1 LKQCFN
7 ALFLLKSGA
16 IYGDNKGNPHMLTNR
31 ILKLLILVLA
41 FSSSAIAEDIPKEL
55 MKLNIQLVEKDG
67 QKLIAANFRNHPK
80 WHTYWINPGDAGLP
94 IEAKFNFS
102 GKEEKLETLEWPIPK
117 RYIEKGDILTFGY
130 SGDYTL
136 FYKLPDS
143 IKDGDFNVHF
153 KWLICKHICIPG
165 EKNISGKLS
174 QNKLAV
180 KNDFEIKPDTI
191 SSRYLDLPK
200 EQKLPDYFDLSLIKY
215 NQSLALI
222 YTIKK
227 SPLYLSRKDNLL
239 TPFVVEPFSYRR
251 ETLYKDKNLHI
262 YGKYT
267 IDWDGEF
274 LEPEVPLPTD
284 GKFKKPYTLRFLV
297 NDPISGKHYIAS
309 KTFKSFDIN
318 GQKNFDSLF
327 AILKEVP
334 MDKGDANYD
343 KKDQTAQAKS
353 QDKTKSLGASINSK
367 LLYFIVMAFLG
378 GLILNIMPCV
388 LPVISLKL
396 FGLIRHSNEDK
407 KSIMKHN
414 LAYSLG
420 VMVTF
425 LLLAGVVVALKSTG
439 EQVGWGFQLQSP
451 TFVALMA
458 FIIFIMS
465 LNLFG
470 LFEFRTPGGS
480 KLGNVELRDTFTGD
494 FFGGVL
500 ATILS
505 TPCSAPFLG
514 TALTFAFSESLFT
527 IFSIFMFIGLGL
539 ASPFILTAFFPAL
552 IRFLPKPGMWM
563 EHVKKF
569 LGLTLVLTTLWLLDV
584 FMALTESSTALLK
597 INTALALVF
606 FIIYMRSKITKN
618 IIISILFFIPT
629 VLLFTQAI
637 EKKPLVESQGSGLI
651 QDKQR
656 EGLPWQK
663 WSEDK
668 MKTLQDSKKLTF
680 IDFTAKWCITCKVN
694 EKLVLDTKSFSNLV
708 KERDINLLLGDWTKR
723 DPVIGKWLKSQGF
736 VGVPAYFVINTQGEL
751 IKLGETI
758 TLGELKR
765 VLK

>member
-1 LKQCFN
+1 MLDYIKKFLLI
-7 ALFLLKSGA
+7 ALFTL
-16 IYGDNKGNPHMLTNR
+16 
-31 ILKLLILVLA
+31 
-41 FSSSAIAEDIPKEL
+41 SSNVYAQEIPKEL
-55 MKLNIQLVEKDG
+55 IKLAIQHVQIDG
-67 QKLIAANFRNHPK
+67 QNYLAASFKNHPN

-94 IEAKFNFS
+94 IEAKFEFA
-102 GKEEKLETLEWPIPK
+102 GKSTKLDSLEWPVPK

-130 SGDYTL
+130 SNDYTI
-136 FYKLPDS
+136 FYKLPQ
-143 IKDGDFNVHF
+143 KLADGEVKAHF

-165 EKNISGKLS
+165 EKKLS
-174 QNKLAV
+174 GTVSNSKVQFNSDFSLASD
-180 KNDFEIKPDTI
+180 KIRERHK
-191 SSRYLDLPK
+191 SLPVLK
-200 EQKLPDYFDLSLIKY
+200 DVPSYIDINLIKY
-215 NQSLALI
+215 NQGLALI
-222 YTIKK
+222 YSLKK
-227 SPLYLSRKDNLL
+227 SGLKVSNKSNLL
-239 TPFVVEPFSYRR
+239 TPFIVEPFAYKR
-251 ETLYKDKNLHI
+251 ENLFKDKKGKI
-262 YGKYT
+262 YARYT

-274 LEPEVPLPTD
+274 LEPEMPLPAN
-284 GKFKKPYTLRFLV
+284 GKFKKPYTLKFLF
-297 NDPISGKHYIAS
+297 NDPVTGENYII
-309 KTFKSFDIN
+309 KKVFKSFDLD
-318 GQKNFDSLF
+318 GQKNFDSF
-327 AILKEVP
+327 FGILSQIPIDKGGDFGPDSKKEV
-334 MDKGDANYD
+334 ANNIEN
-343 KKDQTAQAKS
+343 S
-353 QDKTKSLGASINSK
+353 SSSSSIVNSK
-367 LLYFIVMAFLG
+367 IIYFMLMAFFG

-420 VMVTF
+420 VLMTF
-425 LLLAGVVVALKSTG
+425 GILAIIVAVLKSTG

-451 TFVALMA
+451 LFVAIMTV
-458 FIIFIMS
+458 IIFVMA

-494 FFGGVL
+494 FLGGVL

-514 TALTFAFSESLFT
+514 TALTFAFSESHLT
-527 IFSIFMFIGLGL
+527 IFMIFLFIGLGL
-539 ASPFILTAFFPAL
+539 ASPFLMTAFFPSL

-597 INTALALVF
+597 INTALALIF

-618 IIISILFFIPT
+618 LIISILFFIPT
-629 VLLFTQAI
+629 TLLFTQAI
-637 EKKPLVESQGSGLI
+637 ETKPTVNGSGSGLI

-656 EGLPWQK
+656 EGLPWKK
-663 WSEDK
+663 WSKGE
-668 MKTLQDSKKLTF
+668 MESLQSNKQLTF

-694 EKLVLDTKSFSNLV
+694 EKLVLDTSSFSQLV
-708 KERDINLLLGDWTKR
+708 KDRNINLLLGDWTKR
-723 DPVIGKWLKSQGF
+723 DPVIGAWLKSQGF